1 MRLRPLATSPQPLS
15 YPHRFSA
22 AFSVTVRYAN
32 ARHAQAKDE
41 ELWAARTAASF
52 MEERSRANSRSHH
65 PHEGSRADHPTVT
78 RDQPTSS
85 VDAAAAQ
92 GDTSQHHEEPP
103 SPSWS
108 GSDDGALGDRDAEAF
123 GRGDRS
129 SRPSPVFVQRLSARN
144 QALQSPDAKPGAQS
158 TLQVR
163 GWPKHVPSG
172 QHDDYA
178 QYRAAC

>member
-1 MRLRPLATSPQPLS
+1 MPPNDMVRDLS
-15 YPHRFSA
+15 
-22 AFSVTVRYAN
+22 VGT
-32 ARHAQAKDE
+32 QAKDE

-52 MEERSRANSRSHH
+52 LEERSRANSRSQ
-65 PHEGSRADHPTVT
+65 PSHEGSRADHPVST

-85 VDAAAAQ
+85 ADAAAAAEQ
-92 GDTSQHHEEPP
+92 YDTSHHHEEPP

-108 GSDDGALGDRDAEAF
+108 GSDDGAPGDKDAEVF
-123 GRGDRS
+123 GRGGGS

-163 GWPKHVPSG
+163 EWSKRVPYG
-172 QHDDYA
+172 Q
-178 QYRAAC
+178 QYDLACFQPAC